1 MIHSAWRARAIYA
14 APLFAAMFLAAWSPT
29 EDGAT
34 ICPFA
39 LATGSACPGCGM
51 TRAMGF
57 LVRGDLG
64 SALAFHPLV
73 FLVTIQAI
81 AGWGWLVLRR
91 RDRVKPISSRLL
103 SAVVVGTAVSLF
115 AVWVL
120 RAVAGTLPPV

>member
-1 MIHSAWRARAIYA
+1 MISVWRTRFLYA
-14 APLFAAMFLAAWSPT
+14 APVLAALVLATWTPV

-57 LVRGDLG
+57 LVRGDLA
-64 SALAFHPLV
+64 SALSFHPLV
-73 FLVTIQAI
+73 IMISIQAI
-81 AGWGWLVLRR
+81 AGWGWLVMRR
-91 RDRVKPISSRLL
+91 KDRVRPISSRLL
-103 SAVVVGTAVSLF
+103 TAVVVGTAVSLF